1 METNPFL
8 KRLSKGLNAICRN
21 AKLIPKTILESNL
34 TWPNYCK
41 ILLVG
46 YIKARMDLVASTL
59 WMIIL
64 ANQWDSV
71 SSIHSPAGLASRAVL
86 ESLA

>member
-1 METNPFL
+1 
-8 KRLSKGLNAICRN
+8 
-21 AKLIPKTILESNL
+21 
-34 TWPNYCK
+34 
-41 ILLVG
+41 
-46 YIKARMDLVASTL
+46 MDLFASTL